1 MSKIINGWVRLFSND
16 GETTGSLATLARR
29 DVGLSRRR

>member
-16 GETTGSLATLARR
+16 GETTGSLGDLGEARR
-29 DVGLSRRR
+29 RT